1 MSRKL
6 PNLLSL
12 LRAALA
18 PAVAWTI
25 LRGHERLALAVLLL
39 AAITDFLD
47 GWAARKLRVESALGA
62 YLDPIADKL
71 LLVTVYFSEGLAG
84 YLPPWLVALVFGRD
98 LMILAFAAWALCF
111 TRLRSFP
118 PSIWGKISTAAQ
130 IATGLAVL
138 ADPSARLD
146 RGLVLATA
154 AVPTAW
160 SGLHY
165 IWRGIMMLRDPAR
178 NNSSTAIDGGVKRG

>member
-18 PAVAWTI
+18 PAVAWAI
-25 LRGHERLALAVLLL
+25 LRGHERIALAVLLL
-39 AAITDFLD
+39 AAITDYLD
-47 GWAARKLRVESALGA
+47 GWAARKLRVESAAGA

-71 LLVTVYFSEGLAG
+71 LLVTLYFCEGLAG
-84 YLPPWLVALVFGRD
+84 YLPAWLVALVFGRD
-98 LMILAFAAWALCF
+98 LMILAFAAWALLF

-118 PSIWGKISTAAQ
+118 PSVWGKISTGAQ
-130 IATGLAVL
+130 IAAGLTVL
-138 ADPSARLD
+138 ADPSARID

-165 IWRGIMMLRDPAR
+165 VWRGIMMLRDLAR
-178 NNSSTAIDGGVKRG
+178 NSPIPPIDGGVKRG

>member
-18 PAVAWTI
+18 PVLAWAI
-25 LRGHERLALAVLLL
+25 LLQHERIGLAVLLL
-39 AAITDFLD
+39 AALTDYLD
-47 GWAARKLRVESALGA
+47 GWAARKLQVESAVGA

-71 LLVTVYFSEGLAG
+71 LLVTLYFCEGLAG
-84 YLPPWLVALVFGRD
+84 YLPAWLVALVFGRD
-98 LMILAFAAWALCF
+98 LMILAFAAWALLF

-118 PSIWGKISTAAQ
+118 PSVWGKISTGAQ
-130 IATGLAVL
+130 IAVGLAVL

-165 IWRGIMMLRDPAR
+165 VWRGIMMLRHLAR
-178 NNSSTAIDGGVKRG
+178 ISPSPPIDGGVKRG

>member
-1 MSRKL
+1 MSSRV

-18 PAVAWTI
+18 PAVAWAI
-25 LRGHERLALAVLLL
+25 LRGQERVALAVLIL
-39 AAITDFLD
+39 AAITDYLD
-47 GWAARKLRVESALGA
+47 GWAARRLRVESALGA

-71 LLVTVYFSEGLAG
+71 LLVTVYFCEGLAG
-84 YLPPWLVALVFGRD
+84 YLPAWLVALVFGRD
-98 LMILAFAAWALCF
+98 LMILAFAVWALLF

-118 PSIWGKISTAAQ
+118 PSVWGKISTGAQ
-130 IATGLAVL
+130 IVTGLAVL
-138 ADPSARLD
+138 ADSSARLD

-165 IWRGIMMLRDPAR
+165 FWRGIRMLRDLASNR
-178 NNSSTAIDGGVKRG
+178 NVAMIDDSVKRG

>member
-1 MSRKL
+1 V
-6 PNLLSL
+6 

-18 PAVAWTI
+18 PALAWAI
-25 LRGHERLALAVLLL
+25 LRGHEHMALAVLLL
-39 AAITDFLD
+39 AAITDYLD
-47 GWAARKLRVESALGA
+47 GWVARRLQVESALGA

-71 LLVTVYFSEGLAG
+71 LLVTLYFCEGLAG
-84 YLPPWLVALVFGRD
+84 YLPAWLVAMVFGRD
-98 LMILAFAAWALCF
+98 LMILAFAAWALLF

-118 PSIWGKISTAAQ
+118 PSVWGKISTGAQ

-165 IWRGIMMLRDPAR
+165 MWRGIGMLRDLAA
-178 NNSSTAIDGGVKRG
+178 NSLGPPIDGGVKRG